1 MKRSRGQ
8 VAPAARRSRRHHL
21 SARPLRAATVEPVS
35 EYSEGQRKPRVAV
48 VFGGRSSEHA
58 ISCVTAAN
66 VLQVIDRDKYDVVP
80 VGISTSG
87 HWVLESGDPERL
99 SITDGKLPEV
109 DVTAMPVLFGAN
121 RELVV
126 SEPGQV
132 PSTLGAVDVV
142 FPLLH
147 GPWGEDGTIQGL
159 LEMSDIRYVGSGVLA
174 SAVGM
179 DKHYMKVVFQGAGLE
194 VTPYVVIRDRDWIR
208 DPEAC
213 RAAVDALGYP
223 VFVKPCRGGS
233 SLGISKVNSRDE
245 LDEAVAVARAH
256 DPKVIVEASAKSP
269 REIEVGVLG
278 GPAGSDP
285 EASVCGEIAVSGG
298 GHAFYDFETKYLPE
312 GEEYTA
318 LSVPADLP
326 SEIADEIRA
335 KALIAF
341 DAIEAEGL
349 ARVDFFLDADD
360 RVVINEINTMP
371 GFTPTSMFPRLWAAS
386 GKDYATLVEHL
397 LTLAMTRPTGL
408 R

>member
-1 MKRSRGQ
+1 
-8 VAPAARRSRRHHL
+8 
-21 SARPLRAATVEPVS
+21 VS
-35 EYSEGQRKPRVAV
+35 EFSEGQRKPRIAV

-80 VGISTSG
+80 IGISTSG

-109 DVTAMPVLFGAN
+109 DVTALPVLFGAN

-126 SEPGQV
+126 SEPDQV

-179 DKHYMKVVFQGAGLE
+179 DKHYMKVVFQAAGLE
-194 VTPYVVIRDRDWIR
+194 VTPYVVLRDRDWR
-208 DPEAC
+208 HDPEAC
-213 RAAVDALGYP
+213 RTAVDGLGYP
-223 VFVKPCRGGS
+223 VFVKPSRGGS
-233 SLGISKVNSRDE
+233 SLGISKVDSRDE
-245 LDEAVAVARAH
+245 LDEAIAVARAH
-256 DPKVIVEASAKSP
+256 DPKVIVEATAKNP

-278 GPAGSDP
+278 SLDGGAP
-285 EASVCGEIAVSGG
+285 EVSVCGEISVSGG
-298 GHAFYDFETKYLPE
+298 GHDFYDFETKYLPE

-326 SEIADEIRA
+326 DEIANDIRA
-335 KALIAF
+335 KALLAF
-341 DAIEAEGL
+341 EAIDGEGL
-349 ARVDFFLDADD
+349 ARVDFFLDADN
-360 RVVINEINTMP
+360 RVIINEINTMP

-386 GKDYATLVEHL
+386 GKDYPTIVEHL
-397 LTLAMTRPTGL
+397 LTLALTRPTGL

>member
-1 MKRSRGQ
+1 M
-8 VAPAARRSRRHHL
+8 
-21 SARPLRAATVEPVS
+21 S
-35 EYSEGQRKPRVAV
+35 EYSREEQRKPRVAV

-66 VLQVIDRDKYDVVP
+66 VLQAIDRDKYDVVP
-80 VGISTSG
+80 IGISTSG

-109 DVTAMPVLFGAN
+109 DVTALPVLFGAN

-132 PSTLGAVDVV
+132 PSTLGEVDVV

-179 DKHYMKVVFQGAGLE
+179 DKHYMKVVFAAAGLE
-194 VTPYVVIRDRDWIR
+194 VTPYVVIRDRDWTR
-208 DPEAC
+208 DPAAC
-213 RAAVDALGYP
+213 RQAVDALGYP

-233 SLGISKVNSRDE
+233 SLGISKVSTLAE
-245 LDEAVAVARAH
+245 LDDAIAEARAH

-278 GPAGSDP
+278 GLNGAPA
-285 EASVCGEIAVSGG
+285 EVSVCGEIAVSGG
-298 GHAFYDFETKYLPE
+298 GHDFYDFETKYLPE

-326 SEIADEIRA
+326 EEIAADIRA
-335 KALIAF
+335 KALTAF
-341 DAIEAEGL
+341 DAIEGEGL
-349 ARVDFFLDADD
+349 ARVDFFLDADG
-360 RVVINEINTMP
+360 RVIINEINTMP
-371 GFTPTSMFPRLWAAS
+371 GFTPTSMFPRLWAAT
-386 GKDYATLVEHL
+386 GVDYPALVDRL
-397 LTLAMTRPTGL
+397 LTLATTRPTGL

>member
-1 MKRSRGQ
+1 
-8 VAPAARRSRRHHL
+8 
-21 SARPLRAATVEPVS
+21 VS
-35 EYSEGQRKPRVAV
+35 EFSRDEKSKPRVAV

-66 VLQVIDRDKYDVVP
+66 VLQAIDRDKYDVVP
-80 VGISTSG
+80 VGITTSG
-87 HWVLESGDPERL
+87 HWVLESGDPDRL

-109 DVTAMPVLFGAN
+109 DVTAAPVLFGAD

-126 SEPGQV
+126 SEPDQV
-132 PSTLGAVDVV
+132 PSTLGEVDVV

-147 GPWGEDGTIQGL
+147 GPWGEDGTLQGL

-179 DKHYMKVVFQGAGLE
+179 DKHYMKVVFAAAGLE
-194 VTPYVVIRDRDWIR
+194 VGPYVVIRDRDWLR

-213 RAAVDALGYP
+213 RSAVEELGFP
-223 VFVKPCRGGS
+223 VFVKPARGGS
-233 SLGISKVNSRDE
+233 SLGISKVSSVDE
-245 LDEAVAVARAH
+245 LDAAIAEARAH
-256 DPKVIVEASAKSP
+256 DPKVIVEASVKNP

-278 GPAGSDP
+278 GLNGGLP
-285 EASVCGEIAVSGG
+285 EASVCGEIAISGG
-298 GHAFYDFETKYLPE
+298 GHDFYDFETKYLPE

-318 LSVPADLP
+318 LSVPAELP
-326 SEIADEIRA
+326 DEIVAEIRA
-335 KALIAF
+335 KALTAF

-349 ARVDFFLDADD
+349 ARVDFFLDGDG
-360 RVVINEINTMP
+360 RVIINEINTMP

-386 GKDYATLVEHL
+386 GLDYPALVDRL
-397 LTLAMTRPTGL
+397 LTLAQTRPTGL

>member
-1 MKRSRGQ
+1 M
-8 VAPAARRSRRHHL
+8 
-21 SARPLRAATVEPVS
+21 S
-35 EYSEGQRKPRVAV
+35 EYSESQRKPRVAV

-121 RELVV
+121 RELVI

-132 PSTLGAVDVV
+132 PSTLGEVDVV

-179 DKHYMKVVFQGAGLE
+179 DKHYMKVVFQAAGLD

-208 DPEAC
+208 DADAC

-223 VFVKPCRGGS
+223 VFVKPARGGS
-233 SLGISKVNSRDE
+233 SLGISKVNSLDE

-278 GPAGSDP
+278 GLNGGTPQV
-285 EASVCGEIAVSGG
+285 SVCGEISVSGG
-298 GHAFYDFETKYLPE
+298 GHDFYDFETKYLPE

-326 SEIADEIRA
+326 SEIADEVRA

-341 DAIEAEGL
+341 DAIEGEGL
-349 ARVDFFLDADD
+349 ARVDFFLDADN

-386 GKDYATLVEHL
+386 GKDYAALVEHL
-397 LTLAMTRPTGL
+397 LNLAMTRPTGL

>member
-1 MKRSRGQ
+1 
-8 VAPAARRSRRHHL
+8 
-21 SARPLRAATVEPVS
+21 
-35 EYSEGQRKPRVAV
+35 
-48 VFGGRSSEHA
+48 
-58 ISCVTAAN
+58 
-66 VLQVIDRDKYDVVP
+66 
-80 VGISTSG
+80 
-87 HWVLESGDPERL
+87 
-99 SITDGKLPEV
+99 
-109 DVTAMPVLFGAN
+109 
-121 RELVV
+121 
-126 SEPGQV
+126 V

-179 DKHYMKVVFQGAGLE
+179 DKHHMKVVFQGAGLE

-208 DPEAC
+208 DPAAC
-213 RAAVDALGYP
+213 REAVDALGYP

-245 LDEAVAVARAH
+245 LDEAVAEARAH

-278 GPAGSDP
+278 GLAGGDP
-285 EASVCGEIAVSGG
+285 EVSVCGEISVSGG
-298 GHAFYDFETKYLPE
+298 GHDFYDFETKYLPE

-326 SEIADEIRA
+326 AEIAEEIRA

-341 DAIEAEGL
+341 EAIDAEGL
-349 ARVDFFLDADD
+349 ARVDFFLDADN

-371 GFTPTSMFPRLWAAS
+371 GLTPTSMFPRLWAES

-397 LTLAMTRPTGL
+397 LNLAMTRPTGL

>member
-1 MKRSRGQ
+1 M
-8 VAPAARRSRRHHL
+8 
-21 SARPLRAATVEPVS
+21 S
-35 EYSEGQRKPRVAV
+35 EYSEDKRKPRVAV

-66 VLQVIDRDKYDVVP
+66 VLQVIDRDRYDVVP

-132 PSTLGAVDVV
+132 PSTLGEVDVV

-179 DKHYMKVVFQGAGLE
+179 DKHYMKVVFQAAGLA
-194 VTPYVVIRDRDWIR
+194 VTPYVVIRDRDWR
-208 DPEAC
+208 QDPAGC
-213 RAAVDALGYP
+213 REAVDALGYP

-233 SLGISKVNSRDE
+233 SLGITKVNSLDE
-245 LDEAVAVARAH
+245 LDDAMVEARAH

-278 GPAGSDP
+278 GLDGTKA
-285 EASVCGEIAVSGG
+285 EVSVCGEVAVSGG
-298 GHAFYDFETKYLPE
+298 GHDFYDFETKYLPE
-312 GEEYTA
+312 GEEYLA

-326 SEIADEIRA
+326 AELANEIRA

-341 DAIEAEGL
+341 DAIEGEGL
-349 ARVDFFLDADD
+349 ARVDFFVDEEN
-360 RVVINEINTMP
+360 RVIINEINTMP

-386 GKDYATLVEHL
+386 GKDYASLVEHL
-397 LTLAMTRPTGL
+397 LQLAMTRPTGL

>member
-1 MKRSRGQ
+1 M
-8 VAPAARRSRRHHL
+8 
-21 SARPLRAATVEPVS
+21 S
-35 EYSEGQRKPRVAV
+35 EYPESQRKPRVAV

-126 SEPGQV
+126 SEPDQV
-132 PSTLGAVDVV
+132 PSTLGEVDVV

-179 DKHYMKVVFQGAGLE
+179 DKHYMKVVFQAAGLE
-194 VTPYVVIRDRDWIR
+194 VTPYVVIRDRDWMR
-208 DPEAC
+208 DADAC
-213 RAAVDALGYP
+213 RAAVNALGYP
-223 VFVKPCRGGS
+223 VFVKPARGGS
-233 SLGISKVNSRDE
+233 SLGISKVNSLDE

-278 GPAGSDP
+278 GLGGGNP
-285 EASVCGEIAVSGG
+285 EVSVCGEIEVSGG
-298 GHAFYDFETKYLPE
+298 GHDFYDFETKYLPE

-326 SEIADEIRA
+326 SEIADEVRA

-349 ARVDFFLDADD
+349 ARVDFFLDADH
-360 RVVINEINTMP
+360 RVIINEINTMP
-371 GFTPTSMFPRLWAAS
+371 GFTPTSMFPRLWAAA
-386 GKDYATLVEHL
+386 GKDYAALVEHL
-397 LTLAMTRPTGL
+397 LQLAMTRPTGL

>member
-1 MKRSRGQ
+1 M
-8 VAPAARRSRRHHL
+8 
-21 SARPLRAATVEPVS
+21 S
-35 EYSEGQRKPRVAV
+35 EYSREQRKPRVAV

-66 VLQVIDRDKYDVVP
+66 VLQAIDRDVYDVVP

-126 SEPGQV
+126 SEPGTV
-132 PSTLGAVDVV
+132 PSTLGEVDVV

-159 LEMSDIRYVGSGVLA
+159 LEMSDIRYVGSGVLS

-179 DKHYMKVVFQGAGLE
+179 DKHYMKVVFQAAGLE
-194 VTPYVVIRDRDWIR
+194 VGPYVVIRDRDWMR
-208 DPEAC
+208 DAEAC
-213 RAAVDALGYP
+213 RKAVDALGYP
-223 VFVKPCRGGS
+223 VFVKPARGGS

-245 LDEAVAVARAH
+245 LDDAVVEARAH
-256 DPKVIVEASAKSP
+256 DPKVIVEASANDP

-278 GPAGSDP
+278 GLDGAPA
-285 EASVCGEIAVSGG
+285 EVSVCGEVAVSGG
-298 GHAFYDFETKYLPE
+298 GHDFYDFETKYLPE
-312 GEEYTA
+312 GEEYLA

-326 SEIADEIRA
+326 ADVAADIRA
-335 KALIAF
+335 KALTAF

-349 ARVDFFLDADD
+349 ARVDFFLDATG

-371 GFTPTSMFPRLWAAS
+371 GFTPTSMFPRLWAES
-386 GKDYATLVEHL
+386 GIDYPTLVNRL
-397 LTLAMTRPTGL
+397 LTLALTRPTGL

>member
-1 MKRSRGQ
+1 M
-8 VAPAARRSRRHHL
+8 
-21 SARPLRAATVEPVS
+21 S
-35 EYSEGQRKPRVAV
+35 EFSESQRKPRIAV

-126 SEPGQV
+126 SEPDQV
-132 PSTLGAVDVV
+132 PSTLGEVDVV

-179 DKHYMKVVFQGAGLE
+179 DKHYMKVVFQAAGLE
-194 VTPYVVIRDRDWIR
+194 VTPYVVIRDRDWR
-208 DPEAC
+208 QDPDAC

-233 SLGISKVNSRDE
+233 SLGITKVNSLDE
-245 LDEAVAVARAH
+245 LDGAIVEARAH
-256 DPKVIVEASAKSP
+256 DPKVIVEASAKNP

-278 GPAGSDP
+278 GLDGTKP
-285 EASVCGEIAVSGG
+285 EVSVCGEVAVSGG
-298 GHAFYDFETKYLPE
+298 GHDFYDFETKYLPE
-312 GEEYTA
+312 GEEYLA

-326 SEIADEIRA
+326 TGLASEIRA
-335 KALIAF
+335 KALTAF

-349 ARVDFFLDADD
+349 ARVDFFVDADG
-360 RVVINEINTMP
+360 RVIINEINTMP

-386 GKDYATLVEHL
+386 GKDYASLVQHL
-397 LTLAMTRPTGL
+397 IDLATTRPTGL

>member
-1 MKRSRGQ
+1 
-8 VAPAARRSRRHHL
+8 
-21 SARPLRAATVEPVS
+21 VS
-35 EYSEGQRKPRVAV
+35 EFSREEKRKPRVAV

-66 VLQVIDRDKYDVVP
+66 VLQAIDRDKYDVVP

-109 DVTAMPVLFGAN
+109 DVTALPVLFGAN
-121 RELVV
+121 RELVI
-126 SEPGQV
+126 SEPDQV
-132 PSTLGAVDVV
+132 PSTLGEVDVV

-147 GPWGEDGTIQGL
+147 GPWGEDGTLQGL
-159 LEMSDIRYVGSGVLA
+159 LEMSDIRYVGSGVLS

-179 DKHYMKVVFQGAGLE
+179 DKHYMKVVFQAAGLE
-194 VTPYVVIRDRDWIR
+194 VTPYVVIRDRDWNR
-208 DPEAC
+208 DPAAC

-223 VFVKPCRGGS
+223 VFVKPARGGS
-233 SLGISKVNSRDE
+233 SLGISKVNSLAE
-245 LDEAVAVARAH
+245 LDAAVAVARAH

-278 GPAGSDP
+278 GLNGGNP
-285 EASVCGEIAVSGG
+285 EVSVCGEVAVSGG
-298 GHAFYDFETKYLPE
+298 GHDFYDFETKYLPE

-326 SEIADEIRA
+326 DEVVAEIRA
-335 KALIAF
+335 KALTAF

-349 ARVDFFLDADD
+349 ARVDFFLDEDGH
-360 RVVINEINTMP
+360 VIINEINTMP

-386 GKDYATLVEHL
+386 GVDYPTLVDRL
-397 LTLAMTRPTGL
+397 LTLAMTRRTGL

>member
-1 MKRSRGQ
+1 M
-8 VAPAARRSRRHHL
+8 
-21 SARPLRAATVEPVS
+21 S
-35 EYSEGQRKPRVAV
+35 EYSNEEQRKPRVAV

-80 VGISTSG
+80 IGISTSG

-121 RELVV
+121 RELVI
-126 SEPGQV
+126 SEPEQV
-132 PSTLGAVDVV
+132 PSTLGQVDVV

-179 DKHYMKVVFQGAGLE
+179 DKHYMKVVFQAAGLE
-194 VTPYVVIRDRDWIR
+194 VTPYVVIRDRDWMR
-208 DPEAC
+208 DPAAC
-213 RAAVDALGYP
+213 REAVDALGYP

-233 SLGISKVNSRDE
+233 SLGISKVNSLDE

-256 DPKVIVEASAKSP
+256 DPKVIVEASAKNP

-278 GPAGSDP
+278 GLNGAKP
-285 EASVCGEIAVSGG
+285 EVSVCGEIAVSGG
-298 GHAFYDFETKYLPE
+298 GHDFYDFETKYLPE

-326 SEIADEIRA
+326 EEIAAEVRA
-335 KALIAF
+335 KALTAF
-341 DAIEAEGL
+341 DAIDAEGL
-349 ARVDFFLDADD
+349 ARVDFFLDADN
-360 RVVINEINTMP
+360 RVIINEINTMP

-397 LTLAMTRPTGL
+397 LSLAMTRPTGL

>member
-1 MKRSRGQ
+1 
-8 VAPAARRSRRHHL
+8 
-21 SARPLRAATVEPVS
+21 
-35 EYSEGQRKPRVAV
+35 V

-66 VLQVIDRDKYDVVP
+66 VLQAIDRDTYDVVP
-80 VGISTSG
+80 IGISTSG

-109 DVTAMPVLFGAN
+109 DVTALPVLFGAN

-126 SEPGQV
+126 SEPGTV
-132 PSTLGAVDVV
+132 PSTLGEVDVV

-159 LEMSDIRYVGSGVLA
+159 LEMSDIRYVGAGVLS

-179 DKHYMKVVFQGAGLE
+179 DKHYMKVVFQAAGLE
-194 VTPYVVIRDRDWIR
+194 VGPYVVIRDRDWAR
-208 DPEAC
+208 DPAAC
-213 RAAVDALGYP
+213 RKAVDELGYP
-223 VFVKPCRGGS
+223 VFVKPARGGS
-233 SLGISKVNSRDE
+233 SLGISKVNGPDE
-245 LDEAVAVARAH
+245 LDDAIVEARAH
-256 DPKVIVEASAKSP
+256 DPKVIVEASAKDP

-278 GPAGSDP
+278 GLDGAPA
-285 EASVCGEIAVSGG
+285 EVSVCGEAAVSGG
-298 GHAFYDFETKYLPE
+298 GHDFYDFETKYLPE
-312 GEEYTA
+312 GEDYLS

-326 SEIADEIRA
+326 DDVAAEIRA
-335 KALIAF
+335 KALTAF

-349 ARVDFFLDADD
+349 ARVDFFLDADG
-360 RVVINEINTMP
+360 RIIINEINTMP
-371 GFTPTSMFPRLWAAS
+371 GFTPTSMFPRLWAHS
-386 GKDYATLVEHL
+386 GIDYPTLVNRL

>member
-1 MKRSRGQ
+1 M
-8 VAPAARRSRRHHL
+8 
-21 SARPLRAATVEPVS
+21 S
-35 EYSEGQRKPRVAV
+35 EFSESQRKPRIAV

-66 VLQVIDRDKYDVVP
+66 VLQVIDRDRYDVVP

-109 DVTAMPVLFGAN
+109 DVTALPVLFGAN

-126 SEPGQV
+126 SEPDQV
-132 PSTLGAVDVV
+132 PSTLGEVDVV

-179 DKHYMKVVFQGAGLE
+179 DKHYMKVVFQAAGLE
-194 VTPYVVIRDRDWIR
+194 VTPYVVIRDRDWR
-208 DPEAC
+208 QDPDAC

-233 SLGISKVNSRDE
+233 SLGITKVNNLDE
-245 LDEAVAVARAH
+245 LDGAIVEARAH
-256 DPKVIVEASAKSP
+256 DPKVIVEASAKDP

-278 GPAGSDP
+278 GPDGTKP
-285 EASVCGEIAVSGG
+285 EVSVCGEVAVSGG
-298 GHAFYDFETKYLPE
+298 GHDFYDFETKYLPE
-312 GEEYTA
+312 GEEYLA

-326 SEIADEIRA
+326 AELAGEIRA
-335 KALIAF
+335 KALTAF

-349 ARVDFFLDADD
+349 ARVDFFVDADG
-360 RVVINEINTMP
+360 RVIINEINTMP

-386 GKDYATLVEHL
+386 GKDYASLVQHL
-397 LTLAMTRPTGL
+397 IDLAMTRPTGL

>member
-1 MKRSRGQ
+1 
-8 VAPAARRSRRHHL
+8 
-21 SARPLRAATVEPVS
+21 
-35 EYSEGQRKPRVAV
+35 
-48 VFGGRSSEHA
+48 
-58 ISCVTAAN
+58 VTAAN

-126 SEPGQV
+126 SEPDQV
-132 PSTLGAVDVV
+132 PSTLGEVDVV

-179 DKHYMKVVFQGAGLE
+179 DKHYMKVVFQAAGLD
-194 VTPYVVIRDRDWIR
+194 VTPYVVIRNRDWIR
-208 DPEAC
+208 DPDAC

-223 VFVKPCRGGS
+223 VFVKPARGGS
-233 SLGISKVNSRDE
+233 SLGISKVNSLDE

-278 GPAGSDP
+278 GLNGAGP
-285 EASVCGEIAVSGG
+285 EVSVCGEIAISGG
-298 GHAFYDFETKYLPE
+298 GHDFYDFETKYLPE

-318 LSVPADLP
+318 LSVPAELP
-326 SEIADEIRA
+326 SEIVDEIRA

-349 ARVDFFLDADD
+349 ARVDFFLDADN

-386 GKDYATLVEHL
+386 GKDYAALVEHL
-397 LTLAMTRPTGL
+397 LQLAMTRPTGL

>member
-1 MKRSRGQ
+1 M
-8 VAPAARRSRRHHL
+8 
-21 SARPLRAATVEPVS
+21 S
-35 EYSEGQRKPRVAV
+35 EYSREEQRKPRVAV

-121 RELVV
+121 RELVI
-126 SEPGQV
+126 SEPEQV
-132 PSTLGAVDVV
+132 PSTLGQVDVV

-179 DKHYMKVVFQGAGLE
+179 DKHYMKVVFQAAGLE

-208 DPEAC
+208 DAAAC
-213 RAAVDALGYP
+213 REAVDALGYP
-223 VFVKPCRGGS
+223 VFVKPARGGS
-233 SLGISKVNSRDE
+233 SLGITKVSSLDE

-256 DPKVIVEASAKSP
+256 DPKVIVEASAKDP

-278 GPAGSDP
+278 SAGGGPAQV
-285 EASVCGEIAVSGG
+285 SVCGEVAVSGG
-298 GHAFYDFETKYLPE
+298 GHDFYDFETKYLPE
-312 GEEYTA
+312 GEEYLA

-326 SEIADEIRA
+326 EEVAADIRA

-349 ARVDFFLDADD
+349 ARVDFFLDADG

-386 GKDYATLVEHL
+386 GKDYASLVEHL
-397 LTLAMTRPTGL
+397 LQLAMTRPTGL

>member
-1 MKRSRGQ
+1 M
-8 VAPAARRSRRHHL
+8 
-21 SARPLRAATVEPVS
+21 S
-35 EYSEGQRKPRVAV
+35 EYSESQRKPRVAV

-66 VLQVIDRDKYDVVP
+66 VLQVLDRDKYDVVP
-80 VGISTSG
+80 VGISSSG

-126 SEPGQV
+126 SEPDQV
-132 PSTLGAVDVV
+132 PSTLGEVDVV

-179 DKHYMKVVFQGAGLE
+179 DKHYMKVVFQAAGLE
-194 VTPYVVIRDRDWIR
+194 VTPYVVIRDRDWMR
-208 DPEAC
+208 DADAC

-223 VFVKPCRGGS
+223 VFVKPARGGS
-233 SLGISKVNSRDE
+233 SLGISKVNSLDE

-278 GPAGSDP
+278 GLDGGTP
-285 EASVCGEIAVSGG
+285 EVSVCGEISVSGG
-298 GHAFYDFETKYLPE
+298 GHDFYDFETKYLPE

-326 SEIADEIRA
+326 SEIADEVRA

-349 ARVDFFLDADD
+349 ARVDFFLDADN

-371 GFTPTSMFPRLWAAS
+371 GFTPTSMFPRLWAAA
-386 GKDYATLVEHL
+386 GKDYAALVEHL
-397 LTLAMTRPTGL
+397 LQLAMTRPTGL

>member
-1 MKRSRGQ
+1 M
-8 VAPAARRSRRHHL
+8 
-21 SARPLRAATVEPVS
+21 S
-35 EYSEGQRKPRVAV
+35 EYSEDKRKPRVAV

-66 VLQVIDRDKYDVVP
+66 VLQVIDRDRYDVVP

-121 RELVV
+121 RELAV

-132 PSTLGAVDVV
+132 PSTLGEVDVV

-179 DKHYMKVVFQGAGLE
+179 DKHYMKVVFQAAGLA
-194 VTPYVVIRDRDWIR
+194 VTPYVVIRDRDWR
-208 DPEAC
+208 QDPAGC
-213 RAAVDALGYP
+213 REAVDALGYP

-233 SLGISKVNSRDE
+233 SLGITKVNGPDE
-245 LDEAVAVARAH
+245 LDDAMVEARAH
-256 DPKVIVEASAKSP
+256 DPKVIVEASAKGP

-278 GPAGSDP
+278 GLDGTKP
-285 EASVCGEIAVSGG
+285 EVSVCGEVAVSGG
-298 GHAFYDFETKYLPE
+298 GHDFYDFETKYLPE
-312 GEEYTA
+312 GEEYLA

-326 SEIADEIRA
+326 AELANEIRA

-349 ARVDFFLDADD
+349 ARVDFFVDADN
-360 RVVINEINTMP
+360 RVIINEINTMP

-386 GKDYATLVEHL
+386 GKDYASLVEHL
-397 LTLAMTRPTGL
+397 LQLAMTRPTGL

>member
-1 MKRSRGQ
+1 M
-8 VAPAARRSRRHHL
+8 
-21 SARPLRAATVEPVS
+21 S
-35 EYSEGQRKPRVAV
+35 EYSSEQQRKPRVAV

-80 VGISTSG
+80 IGISTSG

-121 RELVV
+121 RELVI
-126 SEPGQV
+126 SEPEQV
-132 PSTLGAVDVV
+132 PSTLGQVDVV

-179 DKHYMKVVFQGAGLE
+179 DKHYMKVVFQAAGLE
-194 VTPYVVIRDRDWIR
+194 VTPYVVIRDRDWTR
-208 DPEAC
+208 DQDAC

-233 SLGISKVNSRDE
+233 SLGISKVNSLDE

-256 DPKVIVEASAKSP
+256 DPKVIVEASAKHP

-278 GPAGSDP
+278 GLDGAKP
-285 EASVCGEIAVSGG
+285 EVSVCGEIAVSGG
-298 GHAFYDFETKYLPE
+298 GHDFYDFETKYLPE

-326 SEIADEIRA
+326 EKIAAEVRA
-335 KALIAF
+335 KALTAF
-341 DAIEAEGL
+341 DAIDAEGL
-349 ARVDFFLDADD
+349 ARVDFFLDADN
-360 RVVINEINTMP
+360 RVIINEINTMP

-386 GKDYATLVEHL
+386 GKDYAALVEHL
-397 LTLAMTRPTGL
+397 LSLAMTRPTGL

>member
-1 MKRSRGQ
+1 
-8 VAPAARRSRRHHL
+8 
-21 SARPLRAATVEPVS
+21 VS

-126 SEPGQV
+126 TEPDQV
-132 PSTLGAVDVV
+132 PSTLGEVDVV

-179 DKHYMKVVFQGAGLE
+179 DKHYMKVVFQAAGLD
-194 VTPYVVIRDRDWIR
+194 VTPYVVIRDRDWMR
-208 DPEAC
+208 DPDAC
-213 RAAVDALGYP
+213 RAAVDGLGYP
-223 VFVKPCRGGS
+223 VFVKPARGGS
-233 SLGISKVNSRDE
+233 SLGISKVNSLDE

-278 GPAGSDP
+278 SLNGGTPQV
-285 EASVCGEIAVSGG
+285 SVCGEIAISGG
-298 GHAFYDFETKYLPE
+298 GHDFYDFETKYLPE

-326 SEIADEIRA
+326 SEIADEVRA

-386 GKDYATLVEHL
+386 GKDYAALVEHL
-397 LTLAMTRPTGL
+397 LDLAMTRPTGL

>member
-1 MKRSRGQ
+1 M
-8 VAPAARRSRRHHL
+8 
-21 SARPLRAATVEPVS
+21 S
-35 EYSEGQRKPRVAV
+35 EYSEDKRKPRVAV

-126 SEPGQV
+126 SEPDQV
-132 PSTLGAVDVV
+132 PSTLGEVDVV

-179 DKHYMKVVFQGAGLE
+179 DKHYMKVVFQAAGLE
-194 VTPYVVIRDRDWIR
+194 VTPYVVIRDRDWR
-208 DPEAC
+208 QDPAGC

-233 SLGISKVNSRDE
+233 SLGITKVNSLDE
-245 LDEAVAVARAH
+245 LDDAMVEARAH
-256 DPKVIVEASAKSP
+256 DPKVIVEASAKDP
-269 REIEVGVLG
+269 REIEIGVLG
-278 GPAGSDP
+278 GLDGGKP
-285 EASVCGEIAVSGG
+285 EVSVCGEVAVSGG
-298 GHAFYDFETKYLPE
+298 GHDFYDFETKYLPE
-312 GEEYTA
+312 GEEYLA
-318 LSVPADLP
+318 LSVPAELP
-326 SEIADEIRA
+326 AELAAEIRA

-349 ARVDFFLDADD
+349 ARVDFFVDADG

-386 GKDYATLVEHL
+386 GKDYASLVEHL
-397 LTLAMTRPTGL
+397 LKLAMTRPTGL

>member
-1 MKRSRGQ
+1 M
-8 VAPAARRSRRHHL
+8 
-21 SARPLRAATVEPVS
+21 S
-35 EYSEGQRKPRVAV
+35 EFSEVQRKPRVAV

-109 DVTAMPVLFGAN
+109 DVTALPVLFGAN
-121 RELVV
+121 RELVI
-126 SEPGQV
+126 SEPEQV
-132 PSTLGAVDVV
+132 PSTLGQVDVV

-179 DKHYMKVVFQGAGLE
+179 DKHHMKVVFQGAGLD
-194 VTPYVVIRDRDWIR
+194 VTPYVLIRDRDWIR

-213 RAAVDALGYP
+213 RTAVDALGYP

-233 SLGISKVNSRDE
+233 SLGISKVNSLAE
-245 LDEAVAVARAH
+245 LDDAIVEARAH
-256 DPKVIVEASAKSP
+256 DPKVIVEAAAKDP

-278 GPAGSDP
+278 GLDGGLP
-285 EASVCGEIAVSGG
+285 EVSVCGEIAISGG
-298 GHAFYDFETKYLPE
+298 GHDFYDFETKYLPE

-318 LSVPADLP
+318 LSVPAELP
-326 SEIADEIRA
+326 EELAAEVRA
-335 KALIAF
+335 KALVAF
-341 DAIEAEGL
+341 DAIDGEGL
-349 ARVDFFLDADD
+349 ARVDFFVDADGK
-360 RVVINEINTMP
+360 VIINEINTMP

-386 GKDYATLVEHL
+386 GKDYPALVEHL
-397 LTLAMTRPTGL
+397 LTLAMTRKTGL

>member
-1 MKRSRGQ
+1 M
-8 VAPAARRSRRHHL
+8 
-21 SARPLRAATVEPVS
+21 S
-35 EYSEGQRKPRVAV
+35 EYSSEEQRKPRVAV

-80 VGISTSG
+80 IGISTSG

-121 RELVV
+121 RELVI
-126 SEPGQV
+126 SEPEQV
-132 PSTLGAVDVV
+132 PSTLGQVDVV

-179 DKHYMKVVFQGAGLE
+179 DKHYMKVVFQAAGLE
-194 VTPYVVIRDRDWIR
+194 VTPYVVIRDRDWTR
-208 DPEAC
+208 DQDAC
-213 RAAVDALGYP
+213 REAVDALGYP

-233 SLGISKVNSRDE
+233 SLGISKVNSLDE

-278 GPAGSDP
+278 GLNGAKP
-285 EASVCGEIAVSGG
+285 EVSVCGEIAVSGG
-298 GHAFYDFETKYLPE
+298 GHDFYDFETKYLPE

-326 SEIADEIRA
+326 EEIAAEVRA
-335 KALIAF
+335 KALTAF
-341 DAIEAEGL
+341 DAIDAEGL
-349 ARVDFFLDADD
+349 ARVDFFLDADN
-360 RVVINEINTMP
+360 RVIINEINTMP

-386 GKDYATLVEHL
+386 GKDYAALVEHL
-397 LTLAMTRPTGL
+397 LQLATTRPTGL